1 MSRDIKLGCKKKKK
15 ALELQHGTSVTR
27 THPRPPRSR
36 LRAPPP
42 SATILIH
49 IFKAYNNAISER
61 GLDAEN
67 EVECYKKLL
76 KIGTLK
82 GENWASK
89 WRAVKA
95 QNGYTSTPT
104 SAPPGTRFPPHHST
118 LQTPLF
124 SSKVTVM
131 TPPVRSTTARLLQ
144 RLKGLRYERFPPN
157 PPNLLPTIL
166 LAGWM

>member
-1 MSRDIKLGCKKKKK
+1 MQKKKK
-15 ALELQHGTSVTR
+15 SPR
-27 THPRPPRSR
+27 TTARDLCHSDPRPPRSR

-49 IFKAYNNAISER
+49 IFKAYNNVISER

-67 EVECYKKLL
+67 EVQYYKKLL

-89 WRAVKA
+89 RRAVKA

-104 SAPPGTRFPPHHST
+104 SAPPGTRPPPHHST

-131 TPPVRSTTARLLQ
+131 TPPVRSTMARLLQ

>member
-15 ALELQHGTSVTR
+15 ALELQHGTSVTQ

-49 IFKAYNNAISER
+49 IFKAYNNVISER

-67 EVECYKKLL
+67 EVEYYKKLL

-82 GENWASK
+82 GEN
-89 WRAVKA
+89 
-95 QNGYTSTPT
+95 
-104 SAPPGTRFPPHHST
+104 
-118 LQTPLF
+118 
-124 SSKVTVM
+124 
-131 TPPVRSTTARLLQ
+131 
-144 RLKGLRYERFPPN
+144 
-157 PPNLLPTIL
+157 
-166 LAGWM
+166 